1 MGEIVNIGNDGI
13 VNVVFLAKMDEEK
26 TDLYIKELKEI
37 VNSSPTKLRILTDIS
52 ATDHM
57 DSVLRKKMVEGI
69 KNLKHN
75 IEKSAVIGFNSTFKM
90 SIVQFV
96 LTLSG
101 RTDIKTFKSR
111 ENAIHWLKS

>member
-1 MGEIVNIGNDGI
+1 MGKIVNIGDDGL
-13 VNVVFLAKMDEEK
+13 VHVVFLDKMDEEK

-37 VNSSPTKLRILTDIS
+37 VHSSHKKLRILTDIS

-57 DSVLRKKMVEGI
+57 NSVLRKKMVEGI
-69 KNLKHN
+69 KDLRYN

-101 RTDIKTFKSR
+101 RTDIKTFNSR
-111 ENAIHWLKS
+111 EKALRWLKS